1 MADFA
6 IIALD
11 PGARRPSQ
19 RVASMSFTVQGPLLL
34 AGAGKMGGAI
44 LSGLLARGLDPRS
57 VIVQD
62 PDPAKPVADLLADNA
77 IDVLPFIDELTQPP
91 GVILVAVKPQVMD
104 DVMPGLAKLAGPQTL
119 LVSIAAGR
127 PLAAFERYLPGGA
140 VVRAMPNTPA
150 AIGRGITAAVANANV
165 TPVQRALAVD
175 LLSAVGNVV
184 WIDDESLMDAV
195 TAVSGS
201 GPAYVF
207 LLAEC
212 LAEAGRAAGLD
223 APLAEQLARA
233 TVAGSAALL
242 ESSDLSAAQLRANVT
257 SKGGTTAAAL
267 EILGGADGLQ
277 KLMTAAVAAATK
289 RGRELAK

>member
-1 MADFA
+1 
-6 IIALD
+6 
-11 PGARRPSQ
+11 
-19 RVASMSFTVQGPLLL
+19 MSFTMQGPLLL

-44 LSGLLARGLDPRS
+44 LSGLLARGLDARS

-62 PDPAKPVADLLADNA
+62 PDPAKPVADLLADNG

-104 DVMPGLAKLAGPQTL
+104 EVMPGLARLAGPQTL

-127 PLAAFERYLPGGA
+127 RLAAFERYLPGGA
-140 VVRAMPNTPA
+140 IVRAMPNTPA
-150 AIGRGITAAVANANV
+150 AIGRGITAAVANGKV
-165 TPVQRALAVD
+165 TPVQRALADD
-175 LLSAVGNVV
+175 LLSAVGEVV
-184 WIDDESLMDAV
+184 WIKDESLMDAV

-201 GPAYVF
+201 GPAYLF

-223 APLAEQLARA
+223 AQLAERLARA
-233 TVAGSAALL
+233 TIAGSAALL
-242 ESSDLSAAQLRANVT
+242 EASDLSAAQLRANVT
-257 SKGGTTAAAL
+257 SPGGTTAAAL
-267 EILGGADGLQ
+267 GILGGADGLQ